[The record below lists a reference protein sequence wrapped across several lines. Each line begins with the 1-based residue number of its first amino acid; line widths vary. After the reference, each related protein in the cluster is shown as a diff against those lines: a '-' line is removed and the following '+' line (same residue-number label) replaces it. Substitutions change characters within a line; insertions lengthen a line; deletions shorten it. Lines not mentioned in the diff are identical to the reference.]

1 MKSKK
6 NNFNQLSDWENQ
18 PSKEKIRRKKKKKAY
33 AKDVDERR
41 QFIIYLL
48 IKKYIMKYAQ
58 QTQNALDRLDQSLA
72 TLRTLIKRG
81 QNADAL
87 RFMEEGDLKEKFG
100 ELQNIITISS
110 TGNIGARGVQ
120 NTGTF

>member
-1 MKSKK
+1 
-6 NNFNQLSDWENQ
+6 
-18 PSKEKIRRKKKKKAY
+18 
-33 AKDVDERR
+33 
-41 QFIIYLL
+41 
-48 IKKYIMKYAQ
+48 MKYAQ

-100 ELQNIITISS
+100 ELQNIITVSS
-110 TGNIGARGVQ
+110 TGNMGARGVQ

>member
-1 MKSKK
+1 
-6 NNFNQLSDWENQ
+6 
-18 PSKEKIRRKKKKKAY
+18 
-33 AKDVDERR
+33 
-41 QFIIYLL
+41 
-48 IKKYIMKYAQ
+48 MKYAQ

-100 ELQNIITISS
+100 ELQNSITISS
-110 TGNIGARGVQ
+110 TGNMGARGVQ